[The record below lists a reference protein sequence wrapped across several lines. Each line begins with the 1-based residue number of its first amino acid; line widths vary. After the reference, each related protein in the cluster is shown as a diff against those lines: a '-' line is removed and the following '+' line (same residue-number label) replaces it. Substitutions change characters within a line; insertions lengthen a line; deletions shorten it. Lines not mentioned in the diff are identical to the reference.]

1 MAMSLESIASEIDRE
16 RQRRE
21 ASADED
27 PIALIRKGQGHEAL
41 ENFLFFTPP
50 GDFLSRVDQLRTQ
63 LKARFDGSNE
73 DLQISYLRF
82 LVDLSLG
89 LGSFLPRWNLQNA
102 ERHGETIL
110 TDAEIEREAE
120 KIGDLAINLSTQAPA
135 VADKLLS
142 ALRAETT
149 ARFEAERAQD
159 PAVEATAKVGNSI
172 GEYLDSV
179 RADIASSNLRRIA
192 EMRAKGRTPTDLGND
207 YARFLQ
213 YAMYVGASFVTTNPV
228 LADIAWKSDPA
239 RWDRV
244 VDDIIADNP
253 GADADKAP
261 SEWRHPS
268 DTLVRLLTME
278 IVLDNMRRLRPI
290 FLLTQGLTG
299 YVCLQVNPREHG
311 DADAMVPYALST
323 YEDMR
328 AKLDGGIPNVVF
340 KLPGTRA
347 GLEACSVLTKRG
359 IGCTITVNFGL
370 FQHLPFAQVISEG
383 KALTSYLVEMNGRLA
398 YPVRDELLARLDEL
412 ADYGIDE
419 AEAREAAA
427 WAGVA
432 VLKRLYKLLT
442 KRGYDLTRVRPLVAS
457 LRIYEGDGYE
467 NLPSSFPDIT
477 ETLGTGVISVFP
489 NVRRA
494 FDRVPEIELK
504 PRQVVEEVPDG
515 ILEVLSHSEIFRQAY
530 YVADRGWLPEE
541 DERFRPIYELTLED
555 EAGTF
560 SWAPIHHTLMQFI
573 DSYDTLVRRVLER
586 KQLK

>member
-1 MAMSLESIASEIDRE
+1 MSLESITGEIEKE

-21 ASADED
+21 ASANDD
-27 PIALIRKGQGHEAL
+27 PIALIREGRGGEML
-41 ENFLFFTPP
+41 ENLLFFTPP
-50 GDFLSRVDQLRTQ
+50 RDFLSHIDQLRTR

-73 DLQISYLRF
+73 GLQISCLCF

-89 LGSFLPRWNLQNA
+89 LGSFLPRWSLQNA
-102 ERHGETIL
+102 ERHGEAIL
-110 TDAEIEREAE
+110 ADVEVEREAE
-120 KIGDLAINLSTQAPA
+120 KTGDLAINLSAQAPA
-135 VADKLLS
+135 IADKLLS
-142 ALRAETT
+142 AWRVETT
-149 ARFEAERAQD
+149 ARFEAEKSQD
-159 PAVEATAKVGNSI
+159 PGDEATAKVGNSI
-172 GEYLDSV
+172 GEYLDSMST
-179 RADIASSNLRRIA
+179 DIASSNLRRIA

-228 LADIAWKSDPA
+228 LVDIAWKSDPA
-239 RWDRV
+239 RWDKV
-244 VDDIIADNP
+244 VDDIIAHDP

-290 FLLTQGLTG
+290 FLLTRGKSG
-299 YVCLQVNPREHG
+299 YVCLQVNPRKHG
-311 DADAMVPYALST
+311 DADYMVPYALST

-328 AKLDGGIPNVVF
+328 AKLDGGVPNVVF
-340 KLPGTRA
+340 KLPGTKA
-347 GLEACSVLTKRG
+347 GLEACAALTKRG

-370 FQHLPFAQVISEG
+370 FQHLPFAQAIGEG
-383 KALTSYLVEMNGRLA
+383 QALTSYLVEMNGRLA

-419 AEAREAAA
+419 AKAREAAA

-432 VLKRLYKLLT
+432 VLKRLHRLLT
-442 KRGYDLTRVRPLVAS
+442 EKGYDPSRVRPLVAS

-467 NLPSSFPDIT
+467 NLPGSFPDIT

-494 FDRVPEIELK
+494 FDGVPEIGLK
-504 PRQVVEEVPDG
+504 PRQVEEEIAAE

-530 YVADRGWLPEE
+530 YVADRDWVPQE
-541 DERFRPIYELTLED
+541 DERFRPIYELTLQD

-560 SWAPIHHTLMQFI
+560 SWAPVHHTLMQFI
-573 DSYDTLVRRVLER
+573 GSYDTLIRRVLER
-586 KQLK
+586 KQLE